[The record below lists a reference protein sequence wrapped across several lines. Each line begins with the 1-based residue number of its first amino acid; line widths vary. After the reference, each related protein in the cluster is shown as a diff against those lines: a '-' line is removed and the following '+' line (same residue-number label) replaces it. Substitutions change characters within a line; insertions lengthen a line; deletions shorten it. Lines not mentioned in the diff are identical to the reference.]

1 MIITIANVTDFDQ
14 FLRTFATEGVRKRRE
29 HGCKGAH
36 VVRDP
41 DDACRVWVF
50 FDWAQAD
57 YEKFLVDPEVPAI
70 ARTLALREPPVK
82 VEPVARYDA

>member
-1 MIITIANVTDFDQ
+1 MIVTIANVADFDR
-14 FLRTFATEGVRKRRE
+14 FMRTFSTEGLEKRRE

-41 DDACRVWVF
+41 DDAHRVWVF
-50 FDWAQAD
+50 FDWAQED
-57 YEKFLVDPEVPAI
+57 YEGFLADPDIPAI
-70 ARTLALREPPVK
+70 ARKLALREPPVK

>member
-1 MIITIANVTDFDQ
+1 MIVTIAQVVDFDR
-14 FLRTFATEGVRKRRE
+14 FMRTFSTEGLEKRRE

-41 DDACRVWVF
+41 DDAHRVWVF
-50 FDWAQAD
+50 FDWAQED
-57 YEKFLVDPEVPAI
+57 YEGFLADPDVPAI
-70 ARTLALREPPVK
+70 ARKLALREPPVK